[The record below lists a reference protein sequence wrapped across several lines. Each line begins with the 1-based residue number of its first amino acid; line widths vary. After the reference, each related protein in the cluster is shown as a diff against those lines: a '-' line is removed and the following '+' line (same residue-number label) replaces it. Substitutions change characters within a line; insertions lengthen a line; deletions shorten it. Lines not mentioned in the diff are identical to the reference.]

1 MGCKICSEIFNENIN
16 EQILRENIDKK
27 TSNKLQSS
35 INNNN
40 NYFSNKI
47 NLDKDKYIKEVIN
60 LINLKRKD
68 HNVLPLIEDKELD
81 EIAQNYSEKISITND
96 LNNSKNTFNGEELG
110 ESLFSCS
117 RSIEASKLVDNWYRI
132 GQNYDES
139 NPKASH
145 YTQMIWKNS
154 QKIGVGI
161 TQSNTGYFYI
171 VANYYP
177 GGNIEGQFKENVL
190 PKKNV
195 IISEN
200 NNNNLYQ
207 SNNNFEIEYN
217 EESSNL
223 KNLEN
228 TNVNN
233 VIFTSEEFANEALI
247 AHNIYREKHHVPP
260 VTLNREICLLAQK
273 HANIMALNE
282 DFLHSHNTYKGE
294 ELAEN
299 LFMCTGYKISGQNM
313 VETWYNEGKDYDY
326 NGDFQKGSGHFTQ
339 IVWKETKEVGFAYA
353 QSKNGTFYAV
363 GHYYPPGNFLGEFS
377 NNVFP
382 E

>member
-27 TSNKLQSS
+27 TSDKLQSS

-117 RSIEASKLVDNWYRI
+117 RPIEASKLVDNWYRI

-363 GHYYPPGNFLGEFS
+363 GHYYPPGNFLGEFI

>member
-27 TSNKLQSS
+27 TSDKLQSS

-117 RSIEASKLVDNWYRI
+117 RPIEASKLVDNWYRI

-299 LFMCTGYKISGQNM
+299 LFMFTGNKISGENM

>member
-27 TSNKLQSS
+27 TSDKLQSS
-35 INNNN
+35 NNNNN

-117 RSIEASKLVDNWYRI
+117 RPIEASKLVDNWYRI

>member
-27 TSNKLQSS
+27 TSDKLQSS
-35 INNNN
+35 NNNNN

-117 RSIEASKLVDNWYRI
+117 RPIEASKLVDNWYRI

-282 DFLHSHNTYKGE
+282 DFLHSHNSYKGE

-299 LFMCTGYKISGQNM
+299 LFMFTGNKISGENM

>member
-16 EQILRENIDKK
+16 EQILRENIDEK
-27 TSNKLQSS
+27 TSDKLQSS

-117 RSIEASKLVDNWYRI
+117 RPIEASKLVDNWYRI

>member
-27 TSNKLQSS
+27 TSDKLQSS

-117 RSIEASKLVDNWYRI
+117 RPIEASKLVDNWYRI

>member
-27 TSNKLQSS
+27 TSDKLQSS

-117 RSIEASKLVDNWYRI
+117 RPIEASKLVDNWYRI

-217 EESSNL
+217 EESNNL

-228 TNVNN
+228 TNINN
-233 VIFTSEEFANEALI
+233 VIFTSEEFAKEALN

-260 VTLNREICLLAQK
+260 VTLNSEICLLAQK

>member
-1 MGCKICSEIFNENIN
+1 MGCDFCLNKPNENYN
-16 EQILRENIDKK
+16 EQILIGNNEEKNQNLLKS
-27 TSNKLQSS
+27 SNNNKNNFNNMTNLE
-35 INNNN
+35 INN
-40 NYFSNKI
+40 
-47 NLDKDKYIKEVIN
+47 YIKEVID

-68 HNVLPLIEDKELD
+68 HNVPPLIEDKDLD
-81 EIAQNYSEKISITND
+81 NIAQIYSKKISQTND
-96 LNNSKNTFNGEELG
+96 LNYSKNTFNGEELG

-117 RSIEASKLVDNWYRI
+117 RPIEASKLIDNWYKL
-132 GQNYDES
+132 GQYYDES
-139 NPKASH
+139 NPKPSH

-161 TQSNTGYFYI
+161 SQANTGYIYI

-190 PKKNV
+190 PKNKLTPEN
-195 IISEN
+195 N

-217 EESSNL
+217 EESNNL

-228 TNVNN
+228 TNINN
-233 VIFTSEEFANEALI
+233 VIFTSEEFAKEALN

-260 VTLNREICLLAQK
+260 VTLNSEICLLAQK

-282 DFLHSHNTYKGE
+282 DFLHSHNSYKGE

-299 LFMCTGYKISGQNM
+299 LFMFTGNKISGENM

-339 IVWKETKEVGFAYA
+339 IVWKDTKEVGFAYA
-353 QSKNGTFYAV
+353 QSKNGIYYAV
-363 GHYYPPGNFLGEFS
+363 GHYYPPGNFIGEFS